1 MIFTRSID
9 SQTIIIECDEAL
21 EPAAGDVLKMF
32 ADLAAAGTRLREGL
46 RVRFGWSM
54 LTLRVED
61 DRLRVC
67 EPLFSGDPRSEL
79 NPKLTITL
87 SVIAEQVKWLHRVQE
102 KGTDVV
108 FDQRLVHTGAALEA
122 DEIFALRGESASE
135 IDSGWSVA
143 PVPSAGKQID
153 TSNLSSVPIYR
164 LLSALLGAVTRGRSR
179 RDYRFPGP
187 CTLAI
192 DALQLD
198 GGLIAPQ
205 ASRIVPRSC
214 GCDPKL

>member
-87 SVIAEQVKWLHRVQE
+87 SVIAEQVKWLH
-102 KGTDVV
+102 
-108 FDQRLVHTGAALEA
+108 TGAALEA

-164 LLSALLGAVTRGRSR
+164 LLSARLGL
-179 RDYRFPGP
+179 
-187 CTLAI
+187 LAI
-192 DALQLD
+192 LTLPD
-198 GGLIAPQ
+198 GYLARLRGDEVVEITDSLGHVRWQ
-205 ASRIVPRSC
+205 STHFSSTE
-214 GCDPKL
+214 D